1 MKVTGPFVYEVKR
14 RKAPMERR
22 VRTVHDASKCVGL
35 PDVRRAEPALYTQQ
49 RFAYAGKAQAQG
61 HSLGQSFVY
70 SHAGV
75 FGTGNPRTIGASGGD
90 RHIVS
95 RRNVSNPRSLVD

>member
-1 MKVTGPFVYEVKR
+1 MRPLTDFQYPVKR
-14 RKAPMERR
+14 PRERVVRKT
-22 VRTVHDASKCVGL
+22 RTVHDATKCVGL
-35 PDVRRAEPALYTQQ
+35 PEVRRPEPALRTPQ
-49 RFAYAGKAQAQG
+49 RFAYAGKAQSAG
-61 HSLGQSFVY
+61 NSLGQSFVY

-75 FGTGNPRTIGASGGD
+75 FGTGNPRTIGASGGE